1 MDVILSLAASPVAS
15 QKASVFCGL
24 LELDEG
30 VYIGMTVTFDFLE
43 LTERMLYRC
52 ALK

>member
-1 MDVILSLAASPVAS
+1 MDLIHSLAASSVAS
-15 QKASVFCGL
+15 QKSSAFNGL
-24 LELDEG
+24 LELDER

-43 LTERMLYRC
+43 LIELMLYRC